1 MRTRLRIYTLKVENQ
16 VLEMAD
22 AQLGGGHPNGYKAR
36 KVMGL
41 DRIFDNQERL
51 NYTETSD
58 ISDTIYCDS
67 NFKSPSLYEH
77 YLKFSPWEV
86 V

>member
-1 MRTRLRIYTLKVENQ
+1 M
-16 VLEMAD
+16 LEMAD

-36 KVMGL
+36 KLMGL
-41 DRIFDNQERL
+41 GRILNNLERIK
-51 NYTETSD
+51 YTETSD

-67 NFKSPSLYEH
+67 NFNSPSPDEH
-77 YLKFSPWEV
+77 YLKFSPCEV